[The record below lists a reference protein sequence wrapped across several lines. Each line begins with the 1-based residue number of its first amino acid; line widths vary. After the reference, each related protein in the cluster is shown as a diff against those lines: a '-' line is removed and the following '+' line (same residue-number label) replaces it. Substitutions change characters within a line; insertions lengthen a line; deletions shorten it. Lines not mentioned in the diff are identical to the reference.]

1 MMDETSSNCLNIIQG
16 WCLRKLYF
24 VGLWGH
30 GAKVVMWSTIP
41 SEGGIENQVVPSSR
55 KCDNISHRLV
65 QNNHQVPIATSD
77 ILFKLGIVP
86 PFIGF

>member
-1 MMDETSSNCLNIIQG
+1 M
-16 WCLRKLYF
+16 LYF

-65 QNNHQVPIATSD
+65 QNNHQVPIATFD

-86 PFIGF
+86 PFIVFF